1 MVARVCSLKY
11 VHARFRNRIVRHF
24 RVIKIVRVVPP
35 NFYIYSCPRANFFL
49 LPLLLPELFVSI
61 GDAVIDP
68 FALSLAGSEEERNGG
83 GYLPIYH
90 LALLSLSL
98 NPVNS
103 TKRRDRNTIARNVSS
118 PDVKRGTPPSFL
130 PFELLRDHSTL
141 GKMTLNVQ

>member
-11 VHARFRNRIVRHF
+11 VHARFRNRIVQHF

-49 LPLLLPELFVSI
+49 LPLLLPELFISI

-90 LALLSLSL
+90 LALLLSLSQ
-98 NPVNS
+98 PREFDE
-103 TKRRDRNTIARNVSS
+103 TTRPKHDRA
-118 PDVKRGTPPSFL
+118 
-130 PFELLRDHSTL
+130 
-141 GKMTLNVQ
+141 